1 MKLTH
6 KTTLILLYLLTFATA
21 IISKYLYGWSFFVT
35 LILGLSAVK
44 FMLVAFQFM
53 EMKKAHSFWKFF
65 IVFYL
70 VVFVTVVSL
79 VLKS

>member
-6 KTTLILLYLLTFATA
+6 QNTLVFLYVLTVLTA
-21 IISKYLYGWSFFVT
+21 LVSKFYYGLSFLVM

-53 EMKKAHSFWKFF
+53 EMKKANGFWKLL

-70 VVFVTVVSL
+70 LIFVGTVSI
-79 VLKS
+79 VLR

>member
-6 KTTLILLYLLTFATA
+6 QNTLVFLYILTTLTA
-21 IISKYLYGWSFFVT
+21 LVSKFYYGLSFFVM

-53 EMKKAHSFWKFF
+53 EMKKAHSFWKFL
-65 IVFYL
+65 IIFYL
-70 VVFVTVVSL
+70 VVFVGAVSIIL
-79 VLKS
+79 H

>member
-6 KTTLILLYLLTFATA
+6 QNTLVFLYALTVLTA
-21 IISKYLYGWSFFVT
+21 LASKFYYGLSFFVT

-53 EMKKAHSFWKFF
+53 EMKKANGFWKFL
-65 IVFYL
+65 IMFYL
-70 VVFVTVVSL
+70 VVFVGAISVIL
-79 VLKS
+79 H